1 MGKFSQGHASDHPKI
16 WPVRI
21 PKKEALNSRLINWK
35 HLLGELTYR
44 GLQQSSLQTER
55 KAVFYLSICPK
66 HGDQDMQFISGFKE
80 FGSELGLVSFS
91 VFGNILDTSIS
102 AWEYSKLL
110 FVFKP
115 PRENLKLCG
124 SQSGPG
130 SLSFAIRIQKETGK
144 EEELGDST
152 KLKRKEHFLTNST
165 RPALF

>member
-1 MGKFSQGHASDHPKI
+1 M
-16 WPVRI
+16 
-21 PKKEALNSRLINWK
+21 EAFIR
-35 HLLGELTYR
+35 GTYVQR
-44 GLQQSSLQTER
+44 AAAIFTADSER

-66 HGDQDMQFISGFKE
+66 HGDQDTQFISGFKE

-102 AWEYSKLL
+102 AWEYSRLL

-115 PRENLKLCG
+115 ARENLKLCG

-130 SLSFAIRIQKETGK
+130 SLSFAIRIQKESGK